1 MNILY
6 VILLFMFSVAVIG
19 CQATHILYSHETNLG
34 VDFGIS
40 PDETSGELIIG
51 YDRDTYALIPKKE
64 NNSSQEA
71 MGLASVSCVDIEGLN
86 KFHFNQFIATGKT
99 ANEISKHNTAME
111 QIQGAIYGG
120 GSKQCTE
127 H

>member
-1 MNILY
+1 MNISHM
-6 VILLFMFSVAVIG
+6 LFALSFPISLIG
-19 CQATHILYSHETNLG
+19 CQATHILYAHETNLG

-51 YDRDTYALIPKKE
+51 YDRDTYALIPKK
-64 NNSSQEA
+64 NNSSSQEA

-99 ANEISKHNTAME
+99 ANEISKDQQAMK

-120 GSKQCTE
+120 GKKRCTD
-127 H
+127 